1 MRKVNDTII
10 IAIDHGFG
18 NIKTANHVFR
28 TGVLTYDS
36 EPLFT
41 KNLLVYDGR
50 FFLIGEGHKA
60 FTPDKVTDGDY
71 YVLTLAAIAEE
82 LQNEN
87 ITEANV
93 YLSAGLPLNW
103 VSQQKEK
110 FKAYLLQNEEVRFS
124 YKKKDYHIR
133 FAGAD
138 VYPQG
143 FAAIAEQ
150 VSSFKGV
157 SLLAD
162 IGNGTMNLLYLRDG
176 KPDSCGMYTE
186 KFGTQQCIN
195 AIKDA
200 MMDSYQTRIDESIIE
215 TILRDGTANI
225 DREYLKLIRKTAE
238 QYVAQIFQKL
248 RDHDFDPK
256 LMQLYVVGGGGCL
269 IRNFGSYDK
278 KRVTINNDI
287 CATAKGYEYLAE
299 YYLKKREGIV

>member
-1 MRKVNDTII
+1 MKHFENTII
-10 IAIDHGFG
+10 ISIDHGFG
-18 NIKTANHVFR
+18 NIKTANHIFK
-28 TGVLTYDS
+28 TGLRVYDS

-41 KNLLVYDGR
+41 TNLLVYGGR
-50 FFLIGEGHKA
+50 FFLIGEGHKV

-82 LQNEN
+82 LQDEG

-133 FAGAD
+133 FVGAD
-138 VYPQG
+138 IYPQG
-143 FAAIAEQ
+143 FAAIAEN
-150 VSSFKGV
+150 VSSFRGV

-162 IGNGTMNLLYLRDG
+162 IGNGTMNLLYLRNG

-186 KFGTQQCIN
+186 KFGTQQCVN

-200 MMDSYQTRIDESIIE
+200 MMDRYQTRIDESIIE
-215 TILRDGTANI
+215 TILRDGTADI
-225 DREYLKLIRKTAE
+225 DKEYLKLIRKTSE

-248 RDHDFDPK
+248 RDHDYDPK
-256 LMQLYVVGGGGCL
+256 LMLLYVVGGGGCL

-278 KRVTINNDI
+278 KRVTINDDI
-287 CATAKGYEYLAE
+287 CATAKGYEYLTE
-299 YYLKKREGIV
+299 YYLKKREGSV

>member
-1 MRKVNDTII
+1 MKHFNNTII
-10 IAIDHGFG
+10 ISIDHGFG
-18 NIKTANHVFR
+18 NIKTANHIFK
-28 TGVLTYDS
+28 TGLRVYDS

-50 FFLIGEGHKA
+50 FFLVGEGHKA
-60 FTPDKVTDGDY
+60 FTPDKVIDEDY
-71 YVLTLAAIAEE
+71 YVLTLAAVAEE
-82 LQNEN
+82 LRDES
-87 ITEANV
+87 ITEASV

-103 VSQQKEK
+103 VSQQKER
-110 FKAYLLQNEEVRFS
+110 FKAYLLQNEEVYFT
-124 YKKKDYHIR
+124 YKKQEYHIR
-133 FAGAD
+133 FVGAD
-138 VYPQG
+138 VFPQG
-143 FAAIAEQ
+143 FAAIAEN

-186 KFGTQQCIN
+186 KFGTQQCVN

-200 MMDSYQTRIDESIIE
+200 MMDRYQTRIDESIIE
-215 TILRDGTANI
+215 TILRDGTADI
-225 DREYLKLIRKTAE
+225 DKEYLKLIRKKAE

-248 RDHDFDPK
+248 RDHDYDPK

-278 KRVTINNDI
+278 KRVTINDDI
-287 CATAKGYEYLAE
+287 CATAKGYEYLTE
-299 YYLKKREGIV
+299 YYLKKRDGSA